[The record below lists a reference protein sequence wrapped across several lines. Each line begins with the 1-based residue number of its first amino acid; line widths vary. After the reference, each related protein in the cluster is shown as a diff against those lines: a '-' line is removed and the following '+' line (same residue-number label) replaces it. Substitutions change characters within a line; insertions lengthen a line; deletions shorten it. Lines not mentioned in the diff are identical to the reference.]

1 MMRIKAIF
9 GFGILAGSLLA
20 QSPKGG
26 IPSDPGMYVTTSE
39 GVSKII
45 GQIVTFTRTGSLL
58 VSGLTGGIK
67 TRKANI
73 QILGAHAQTVT
84 DATPVFYFVPAK
96 QEADTGVN
104 AGDLVLIRLEEKSK
118 RRQFEVGAQ
127 GLWRGSSGI
136 SITHQVQ
143 VFRSEE
149 KLGVYKI
156 IASTS
161 LKKGEYALYV
171 TRGNGLSPYV
181 YDFSVEG
188 ENTGTRST
196 YQPEITS
203 RNSAAD
209 NEPADSSAQNPVN
222 GSTPSVPA
230 AATNAASAP
239 QPTPAAVES
248 AIPRANTEPKLST
261 VPNSLLGDTDQE
273 PSIGAWFGG
282 KPTARHDGVEV
293 AGVQHGGAVDEIGV
307 KAGDFILAIDDHY
320 VFTIHEFHDL
330 LLTHAQGSRVV
341 IRYRRHS
348 LIYDTF
354 IKIGPR

>member
-1 MMRIKAIF
+1 MACGYPDGVPRVLGIICNISANAVENLRFHGMEMSSSARLAVDWRTIPCGGLQELSAIERN
-9 GFGILAGSLLA
+9 GS
-20 QSPKGG
+20 SGR
-26 IPSDPGMYVTTSE
+26 
-39 GVSKII
+39 
-45 GQIVTFTRTGSLL
+45 TRTCLQTL
-58 VSGLTGGIK
+58 TKGL
-67 TRKANI
+67 NS
-73 QILGAHAQTVT
+73 
-84 DATPVFYFVPAK
+84 PAK